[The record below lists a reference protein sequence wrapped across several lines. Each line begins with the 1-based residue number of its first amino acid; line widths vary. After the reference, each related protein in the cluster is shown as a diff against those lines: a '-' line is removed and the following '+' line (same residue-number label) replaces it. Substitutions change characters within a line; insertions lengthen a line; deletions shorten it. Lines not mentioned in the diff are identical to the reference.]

1 MNRRE
6 LFQKVIYGGAV
17 VLAAPAILE
26 SCTKSSAS
34 GGLTSEITLDLSQ
47 PQNAVLN
54 STGGS
59 VNVQNVLVI
68 NTGSSFSALSS
79 ICTHQGCTVGYNAS
93 AGKIQ
98 CPCHGSQFSTA
109 GSVLNGPAP
118 APLEVYQVSRT
129 GNILTIRP

>member
-6 LFQKVIYGGAV
+6 LLQKILYGGTV

-26 SCTKSSAS
+26 SCTKNSAS
-34 GGLTSEITLDLSQ
+34 GGLTSEITIDLTK
-47 PQNAVLN
+47 PENAVLN

-59 VNVQNVLVI
+59 MIIQNVLII
-68 NTGSSFSALSS
+68 NTGTSFSALSS
-79 ICTHQGCTVGYNAS
+79 ICTHQGCTVGYNAT

-98 CPCHGSQFSTA
+98 CPCHGSQFSTT

-118 APLEVYQVSRT
+118 APLEAYQVSRS
-129 GNILTIRP
+129 GDILTIKP